1 MLIALLRFFGLVT
14 INRAKFIS
22 GEIVATF
29 TKQIQIWAKE
39 DFKREENP
47 AAIND
52 SRKWA
57 EDAFEVCSKNNEKIF
72 EIEMPH
78 VS

>member
-1 MLIALLRFFGLVT
+1 MLTAILRFFGLVT

-22 GEIVATF
+22 GEILVAF
-29 TKQIQIWAKE
+29 TKQVQIWAKQ
-39 DFKREENP
+39 DFKKEENP

-52 SRKWA
+52 NRKWA
-57 EDAFEVCSKNNEKIF
+57 KDAFEVCSKNNHKIF
-72 EIEMPH
+72 EIEMPN